1 MYLSLGRTVVEQIY
15 EKKAGKS
22 FDFFW
27 QDYLGQTANLNL
39 KFLEIFIKLKIYFN
53 CPMKKKI
60 PQKEN
65 TQTNRAMKM

>member
-1 MYLSLGRTVVEQIY
+1 MYLSPGRTVVEQIY

-27 QDYLGQTANLNL
+27 QDYLGQTANLKL
-39 KFLEIFIKLKIYFN
+39 KFLEIFIKKYISIV
-53 CPMKKKI
+53 PQKKI

-65 TQTNRAMKM
+65 TQKNRAMKM